1 MRQAVVVQPEPER
14 RIGDRAPPTGLAV
27 VAFIR
32 EAERDA
38 LTHQLI
44 GAARARVRTRAE
56 AVQVDV
62 AVD

>member
-32 EAERDA
+32 EAELRTERDA
-38 LTHQLI
+38 LSI
-44 GAARARVRTRAE
+44 GTAQRAK